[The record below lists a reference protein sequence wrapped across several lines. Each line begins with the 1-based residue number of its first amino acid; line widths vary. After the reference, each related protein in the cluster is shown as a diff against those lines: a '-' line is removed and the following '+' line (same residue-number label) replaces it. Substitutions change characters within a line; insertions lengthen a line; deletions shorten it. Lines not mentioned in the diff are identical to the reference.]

1 MTCFFL
7 GRAFTVS
14 ELRKKLKSK
23 KYPVDAVDAV
33 VADFKS
39 R

>member
-1 MTCFFL
+1 LFL
-7 GRAFTVS
+7 LVRSFTVS
-14 ELRKKLKSK
+14 ELRKKLRSK
-23 KYPVDAVDAV
+23 NYPVDAVDAV